1 MHRCSNFISL
11 MKFIG
16 TSEGLAWVPRE
27 RLKQAAEAPACISEQ
42 GLYRGAVG
50 PAQKGRRRGLL
61 LLPHPHR
68 ARCIQRPQGSGT
80 WKWLMHLSQVESESA
95 RPLKSSGKEPAPSRE
110 QRSGGREA
118 GTASLPDGASS
129 SPSSAGV
136 PAFHSERERQWAL
149 VRYVVKGLGIMFGCS
164 KASRSGR
171 IIG

>member
-16 TSEGLAWVPRE
+16 TSEGLAWVPWE
-27 RLKQAAEAPACISEQ
+27 RLKQAEEAPACISEQ

-50 PAQKGRRRGLL
+50 PAQKGRRHGLL
-61 LLPHPHR
+61 LLPRPHR

-80 WKWLMHLSQVESESA
+80 WKWPMHLSRVR

-149 VRYVVKGLGIMFGCS
+149 VRYVVKGLGIMFGCL